1 MKCSSQISAGICG
14 FTTTIAADS
23 PDDMMVT
30 LDIQTDCEKIAAL
43 AGKLAGKE
51 IDGYA
56 EIGAGANGVVLTA
69 ARETLLGCCAA
80 CVVPCGIFKSVQVA
94 ARVALPQDI
103 SISLKT
109 E

>member
-1 MKCSSQISAGICG
+1 MKCDMKIVAGICG
-14 FTTTIAADS
+14 FKTAVQADS

-30 LDIQTDCEKIAAL
+30 LDIQTDCEKVAAL
-43 AGKLAGKE
+43 AQKLADKE

-56 EIGAGANGVVLTA
+56 EIGAGADGVVLTA

-94 ARVALPQDI
+94 ARVALPKDI
-103 SISLKT
+103 SISM
-109 E
+109 EP

>member
-1 MKCSSQISAGICG
+1 MMCDMQISAGICG
-14 FTTTIAADS
+14 FTTSVKADS

-30 LDIQTDCEKIAAL
+30 LDIQTDCEKVGAL
-43 AGKLAGKE
+43 ASKLAGKE

-56 EIGAGANGVVLTA
+56 EIGAGADGVVLTA

-94 ARVALPQDI
+94 ARVALPKDI
-103 SISLKT
+103 SISMQA
-109 E
+109 